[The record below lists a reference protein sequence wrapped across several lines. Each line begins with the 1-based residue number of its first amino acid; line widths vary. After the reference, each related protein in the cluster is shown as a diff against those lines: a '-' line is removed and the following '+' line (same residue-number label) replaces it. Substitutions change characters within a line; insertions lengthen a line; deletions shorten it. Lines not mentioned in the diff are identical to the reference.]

1 MERDPA
7 TDPDRFAG
15 DGVVVPLVPRIDLHT
30 GYHGALCAT
39 PPRGYRMAPA
49 DATHV
54 FLMERDGDLPHRE
67 PHYGE
72 FVEAAGTGAA
82 MVHTARWPVL
92 GAAAWVA
99 DTDDLL
105 YPVLCGRTSDN
116 PEFRLAIRNGH
127 PEMRRRLR
135 LRVENMLSAYLHPS
149 CSGVLLRGH
158 PGVRRQAAREWFGHL
173 GVSAL
178 GDDALAKVVTVRPAQ
193 RAADPRLVER
203 KWSALAPIRVLFCGR
218 DFETKNGLLA
228 LEVMAEVRRLQPGV
242 AFTYV
247 GSLPSGL
254 RRQRPELFAGIVCHE
269 RLDHDACLREML
281 AAHILFHPSRHES
294 IGISLLEAMGAGAA
308 VVAARGGEV
317 EYSEELF
324 GEDGGLLV
332 DRAAMTPAEE
342 QAAFLARMLQAVRN
356 PAMIAA
362 MGKRNH
368 EATHSG
374 PYSIDAQNRV
384 FERAYAASRRSRTE
398 PLRLSDLPNTAG
410 MVVRRLASMDV
421 ARESREFRRGLGL
434 PGGYLSVVV

>member
-1 MERDPA
+1 MEGDLTLDAGSR
-7 TDPDRFAG
+7 AG
-15 DGVVVPLVPRIDLHT
+15 DGIIVPLVPRIDLHT

-39 PPRGYRMAPA
+39 PPAGYRMAPA
-49 DATHV
+49 DTTHV
-54 FLMERDGDLPHRE
+54 FLVERDGDSPHRE

-72 FVEAAGTGAA
+72 FVEAGGHGAA
-82 MVHTARWPVL
+82 TVHTARWPVL
-92 GAAAWVA
+92 GAHAWVA

-116 PEFRLAIRNGH
+116 PEFRAALRSGD
-127 PEMRRRLR
+127 PDLRRRLR

-158 PGVRRQAAREWFGHL
+158 PDVRRQVAREWFEHL
-173 GVSAL
+173 GLSAL
-178 GDDALAKVVTVRPAQ
+178 GDDALAKVITVRPAQ

-203 KWSALAPIRVLFCGR
+203 KWNALAPIRVLFCGR

-228 LEVMAEVRRLQPGV
+228 LEVMAEVRRLHPGV

-247 GSLPSGL
+247 GSLPAGL
-254 RRQRPELFAGIVCHE
+254 RRERPALFDGIACHE
-269 RLDHDACLREML
+269 RLDHGASLSEML

-308 VVAARGGEV
+308 VVAARGGEM
-317 EYSEELF
+317 EYSEDLF
-324 GEDGGLLV
+324 GDSGGLLV

-356 PAMIAA
+356 PEMIAA
-362 MGKRNH
+362 MGRRNH
-368 EATHSG
+368 EMTRSG
-374 PYSIDAQNRV
+374 PYSIEAQNRV
-384 FERAYAASRRSRTE
+384 FERAYAASRRARTD

-410 MVVRRLASMDV
+410 MVVRRLD
-421 ARESREFRRGLGL
+421 SREVAQDSREYRRGLGL